1 MKNLDLCWEI
11 QAYCEKIEQEI
22 SNIDDLRYEIGC
34 LVNHL
39 EHKDAD
45 LLDRFMKLESAKEVC
60 HRALISE
67 PVAIW
72 AELHRLGI

>member
-45 LLDRFMKLESAKEVC
+45 LLQDLRIFEYY
-60 HRALISE
+60 
-67 PVAIW
+67 
-72 AELHRLGI
+72 